1 MSKNIKDTMPRED
14 CLKFKV
20 EHPNLK
26 RGEVLHQYHACYM
39 AMKRLGCLDEVYL

>member
-1 MSKNIKDTMPRED
+1 MTKNIKDTMTRED

-26 RGEVLHQYHACYM
+26 RGGHV
-39 AMKRLGCLDEVYL
+39 